1 MTQKKTKISK
11 RKYKRFHSD
20 KRYKKIKR
28 GHYSKYSSRNC
39 YRHTHKEPLKGIK
52 DEGILGEDFETLV
65 SKILY
70 EMFPIDRIDRV
81 SKFLRTNPKE
91 EEFSAF
97 MTVNAH
103 KNLRTIH
110 TGFKESQK
118 MIVSNLIKIQSKIKI
133 CNVKLKTARNNKEKH
148 CEITKKELEILK
160 YKEKILKHLADSIL
174 WQLLRG
180 ELHIIRRLYQN
191 VPGTKTLEDTNIKSV
206 LAVARKINSN
216 PDNFVLI
223 SDITSYVQVGD
234 LIGIVDG
241 NYQIIEV
248 KEGKRNHEL
257 LDSMI
262 QICNSN
268 LSITNLID
276 KEKKS
281 PKDIQQILRMM
292 KQKKVADEELEI
304 MRNDKGHDPVTG
316 GNIKIFTPEIPTVFY
331 DNELYGLE
339 AQLKTRGS
347 WAYTVVD
354 TCIHIGLYKGPWKL
368 TGKLVLE
375 LIAKDQKIKNKLIVD
390 ARQVMTSL
398 DKPLTF
404 LPFSKKMI
412 LDIIAGRVIMYLMLD
427 IDKFMGLYSL
437 FNAECSW
444 TSRKETAKARDSF
457 KNTNI
462 FSIDNRCIK
471 VKNFHGL
478 EFYLAQ
484 GTLCKILFDHI
495 RPKYIAYSSTIY
507 TKDNIA
513 SNNSDN

>member
-1 MTQKKTKISK
+1 MTKKTKINK
-11 RKYKRFHSD
+11 RKNKRFDSQ
-20 KRYKKIKR
+20 KRYKKVKR
-28 GHYSKYSSRNC
+28 GRYSKYSSRNC
-39 YRHTHKEPLKGIK
+39 YRHTHKKDLKEIK
-52 DEGILGEDFETLV
+52 DEGVLGKAFERLV

-70 EMFPIDRIDRV
+70 EMFPIDRIDKV
-81 SKFLRTNPKE
+81 SKFLKTNPKKE
-91 EEFSAF
+91 DFLAF
-97 MTVNAH
+97 MTANAH
-103 KNLRTIH
+103 NNMKIIH
-110 TGFKESQK
+110 TGFKKSQQL
-118 MIVSNLIKIQSKIKI
+118 IVSNLIRIQSKKNI
-133 CNVKLKTARNNKEKH
+133 CNEKLKSSRNNKEKH
-148 CEITKKELEILK
+148 SEIKEKELDLLK
-160 YKEKILKHLADSIL
+160 YKEQILKHLADSIL
-174 WQLLRG
+174 WQLLGG
-180 ELHIIRRLYQN
+180 ELHLIRRLYQN
-191 VPGTKTLEDTNIKSV
+191 VQGAKTLEETNIESV
-206 LAVARKINSN
+206 LVIAKKINSN

-223 SDITSYVQVGD
+223 TDITSYVQIGD

-248 KEGKRNHEL
+248 KEGEKNHEL
-257 LDSMI
+257 LDNMM
-262 QICNSN
+262 QIYNSN

-276 KEKKS
+276 KYIKK
-281 PKDIQQILRMM
+281 PKDIQQIQRMM
-292 KQKKVADEELEI
+292 KQAKVVHEELEI

-316 GNIKIFTPEIPTVFY
+316 GNITIFTPEIPTIYY
-331 DNELYGLE
+331 DHELHELE
-339 AQLKTRGS
+339 GQLKARDF

-354 TCIHIGLYKGPWKL
+354 TCIHIGLYKGQWKL
-368 TGKLVLE
+368 TGKRILE
-375 LIAKDQKIKNKLIVD
+375 IIAKDQKIKNKLIVD
-390 ARQVMTSL
+390 ARQVMTSI

-437 FNAECSW
+437 FNGECSW
-444 TSRKETAKARDSF
+444 TSRKETAKVRDTF

-471 VKNFHGL
+471 VKNFHGI

-513 SNNSDN
+513 SNNSEN